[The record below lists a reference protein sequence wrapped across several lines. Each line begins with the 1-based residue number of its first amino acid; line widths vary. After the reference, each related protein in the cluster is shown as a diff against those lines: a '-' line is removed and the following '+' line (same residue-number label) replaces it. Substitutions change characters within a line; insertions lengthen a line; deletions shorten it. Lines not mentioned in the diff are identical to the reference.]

1 MKKDILE
8 NTLKDTLGFLGVP
21 PDFTLEE
28 FEEGLPAQAGV
39 LVSIS
44 GNELNHLIGYRGDS
58 LNALQHFLNSAYFNN
73 VGEYVRITVDI
84 NGYRDQ
90 RKGKTEEMVKNFIDR
105 VRFFNQEVEMPAM
118 NPSERRVV
126 HTFISDYDDVVS
138 ESVGMGRDR
147 RVVLKPKKI

>member
-8 NTLKDTLGFLGVP
+8 SLLKRTLSFLDVSS
-21 PDFTLEE
+21 DFLLEE
-28 FEEGLPAQAGV
+28 SEDGV

-44 GNELNHLIGYRGDS
+44 GNELNHLIGYRGNS

-73 VGEYVRITVDI
+73 SGEYVRILVDI

-90 RKGKTEEMVKNFIDR
+90 RKGKIEEMTKKFIDR
-105 VRFFNQEVEMPAM
+105 VRFFSQEVEMPPM

-126 HTFISDYDDVVS
+126 HTFISDYDDVMS
-138 ESVGMGRDR
+138 ESVGIGRDR
-147 RVVLKPKKI
+147 RVVLKPKNEN